1 MKILINKN
9 PLSLIILSL
18 TCYLFS
24 GNSFSDFIYS
34 TETVKGSEFDV
45 SYHLIETDDGLYVP
59 IGLRTPNDDG
69 PFPVIL
75 FTSGNGN
82 GGLDFVKDYTQNRS
96 WTQEKFLQNGYAVAW
111 LRYRAE
117 VDAPK
122 YTGSSRVG
130 RDWSGR
136 QRFDRAL
143 LEYEDVVSIIN
154 YVKELSDI
162 DSNKIGYMGMS
173 HGGEMLM
180 KIASEYPNL
189 LTVAIASEPASM
201 DFLAVS
207 PPAPDQD
214 YIDPSVPDTYEANTL
229 EMQEIA
235 TDKLINE
242 RVNLEIAMKRI
253 ASISMPI
260 LIQVR
265 DRDHNQDTFLAN
277 YKLLKQAEKNVEWQ
291 SYDHEFHGFAY
302 PERNQD
308 GEYKPDE
315 IQTQVEIYS
324 GWKTVMKNL

>member
-9 PLSLIILSL
+9 PVSLIILAL
-18 TCYLFS
+18 VCYLFS
-24 GNSFSDFIYS
+24 GNSFSDFIHS
-34 TETVKGSEFDV
+34 TEAVKGSEFDV

-59 IGLRTPNDDG
+59 IGLRTPNNDG

-96 WTQEKFLQNGYAVAW
+96 WTQEQFLQNGYAVAW

-122 YTGSSRVG
+122 YTGSSRIG

-154 YVKELSDI
+154 YVKKLNNI
-162 DSNKIGYMGMS
+162 NSNKIGYMGMS

-189 LTVAIASEPASM
+189 LAVAIASEPASM

-253 ASISMPI
+253 ESISMPI
-260 LIQVR
+260 LIQGR

-277 YKLLKQAEKNVEWQ
+277 YKLLKQAGKNVEWQ

-302 PERNQD
+302 PERNQN
-308 GEYKPDE
+308 GEYEPDE
-315 IQTQVEIYS
+315 IQTQVVNDSIIYFDRF
-324 GWKTVMKNL
+324 MK